1 MAWMDELFGREPGA
15 EAAEYE
21 HLKERPGV
29 KISFDSAK
37 RQRESWKTRSEMRK
51 QKFEENIK
59 MGKFYKLTKPEDYD
73 DFPYDPKVTYEE
85 SEGDSGRMKKD
96 NKGKGKGKE
105 VDMTEGLDEMD
116 GSDFWSPK
124 PPVWLTGNVIP
135 TSKVVRTNTDEAKSK
150 PSGSSNGGGK
160 RSFGTWT
167 RPHLGLCLSSS
178 LTQRRYMSARPVDRT
193 VSGQR
198 PKVTIGE
205 LTRMKAADK
214 PITVLTAY
222 DFPTALLSESS
233 GVDIVLVGDSLSQVA
248 LGHDTTTQ
256 ITLDEMIHH
265 CKAVG
270 RGAKTPFIIADL
282 PFGSFESSTEKG
294 VESAIR
300 LIKEG
305 GVDGV
310 KIEGGREILPL
321 IKRLSDVGI
330 VAMPHVGLQPQRA
343 TSMSG
348 YLVQGRSAQSATHLV
363 DTVMEFEHAGA
374 GMFLLE
380 AIPHRLGSYIT
391 EKVTVPTIGIGA
403 GPNTSGQVLVIT
415 DVLGTYSDP
424 AMDEDIGERAAEGK
438 TNAAQPRFVRQFGN
452 AGRDNRRAVGE
463 YIRGVRERSFPE
475 IGKETYGMK
484 KEEWEMFMGM
494 SRGVKGSEGEKKLER
509 EETVD
514 GA

>member
-21 HLKERPGV
+21 SLKERPGV
-29 KISFDSAK
+29 KISFDNAK

-51 QKFEENIK
+51 EKFEENLK

-73 DFPYDPKVTYEE
+73 DFPYDPKITDDDADVATK
-85 SEGDSGRMKKD
+85 STK
-96 NKGKGKGKE
+96 KGKGKGKE
-105 VDMTEGLDEMD
+105 VDVTAGLDELD
-116 GSDFWSPK
+116 RSEYWSPK
-124 PPVWLTGNVIP
+124 PPVWLTGNVVP
-135 TSKVVRTNTDEAKSK
+135 VGKVVHVDANDGPGPK
-150 PSGSSNGGGK
+150 PSGSSDIGGK
-160 RSFGTWT
+160 RNFGTWT
-167 RPHLGLCLSSS
+167 RPQVGLYSSPTF
-178 LTQRRYMSARPVDRT
+178 TQRRYMSARPVDRT
-193 VSGQR
+193 IAGQR

-205 LTRMKAADK
+205 LARLKAADK

-222 DFPTALLSESS
+222 DLPTALLSEST
-233 GVDIVLVGDSLSQVA
+233 GIDVVLVGDSLSQVA
-248 LGHDTTTQ
+248 LGHESTTS

-270 RGAKTPFIIADL
+270 RGAKTPFVIADL
-282 PFGSFESSTEKG
+282 PFGSFEASVEKG

-305 GVDGV
+305 GIDGV

-330 VAMPHVGLQPQRA
+330 VAIPHVGLQPQRA

-348 YLVQGRSAQSATHLV
+348 YLVQGRSAEGATYLME
-363 DTVMEFEHAGA
+363 TVMQLEQAGA

-380 AIPHRLGSYIT
+380 AIPHLLGTHIT
-391 EKVTVPTIGIGA
+391 QRVSVPTIGIGA
-403 GPNTSGQVLVIT
+403 GPGTSGQVLVIT

-424 AMDEDIGERAAEGK
+424 ALDDVEEEQGK
-438 TNAAQPRFVRQFGN
+438 THAGQPRFVRRFGN
-452 AGRDNRRAVGE
+452 AGRENRRAINE
-463 YIRGVRERSFPE
+463 YIKGVKERSFPE

-484 KEEWEMFMGM
+484 KEEWELFSG
-494 SRGVKGSEGEKKLER
+494 KGKVVEGEQGEKGKGAD
-509 EETVD
+509 TVD